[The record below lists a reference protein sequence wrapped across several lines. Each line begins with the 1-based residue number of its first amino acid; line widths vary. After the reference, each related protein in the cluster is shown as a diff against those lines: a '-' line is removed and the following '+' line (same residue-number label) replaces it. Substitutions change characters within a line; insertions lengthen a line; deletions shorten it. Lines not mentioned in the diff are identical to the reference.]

1 MQEFNV
7 SLADKPGELAK
18 VASAVGENGI
28 NILGCVGMGRSSASV
43 TMVTDDE
50 DATTKVLKDMGRDF
64 EANELLLTTLSNEPG
79 ALAKMATKL
88 SDAGINIISFYIMKM
103 EMDAADVALTLSL
116 IHI

>member
-28 NILGCVGMGRSSASV
+28 NILGCLGLGRSIVSV

-50 DATTKVLKDMGRDF
+50 
-64 EANELLLTTLSNEPG
+64 
-79 ALAKMATKL
+79 
-88 SDAGINIISFYIMKM
+88 
-103 EMDAADVALTLSL
+103 
-116 IHI
+116 

>member
-50 DATTKVLKDMGRDF
+50 EATTKVLKNMGRDF

-88 SDAGINIISFYIMKM
+88 SDAGIN
-103 EMDAADVALTLSL
+103 LSL

>member
-50 DATTKVLKDMGRDF
+50 DATTKVLKDMG
-64 EANELLLTTLSNEPG
+64 
-79 ALAKMATKL
+79 
-88 SDAGINIISFYIMKM
+88 
-103 EMDAADVALTLSL
+103 LSL